1 MTNGEVRR
9 VRKKARED
17 FTARAEATQ
26 GLLSLANVSQDKEV
40 GPVSVHTDLT
50 SDVITEMQADFTEA

>member
-9 VRKKARED
+9 VRKK
-17 FTARAEATQ
+17 ARAEATQ